1 MGGRGLC
8 LDTRRPVSGKSPE
21 SRGFGGRGQEER
33 RVWKGVW
40 DKRSAS
46 AAEAIRGQ
54 GAGVFPQAGV
64 TLISPVQT
72 EESFEIFPPP
82 RVFLPGLSFFG
93 LPLFSLIAI

>member
-40 DKRSAS
+40 DKRRAS

-54 GAGVFPQAGV
+54 GAGVFPQAGDLV
-64 TLISPVQT
+64 SSGGRKPRNDLP
-72 EESFEIFPPP
+72 ELEGSF
-82 RVFLPGLSFFG
+82 L
-93 LPLFSLIAI
+93 